1 MQTEMVS
8 VIPVLRIFSV
18 EKAVEFYI
26 GYLGFK
32 EDFRHQSEVVPGEG
46 PVFLQVSRDTV
57 RIRLSEHYGDACPG
71 SANYLGMHGI
81 DAFHREL
88 QSRNYPYMNPAIEEM
103 PWKSRQ
109 LSVWDPFGNRLHFFE
124 LQTSSDIG
132 GR

>member
-26 GYLGFK
+26 GYLGLK
-32 EDFRHQSEVVPGEG
+32 EDFRHQSEVVAGQG
-46 PVFLQVSRDTV
+46 PVFLQVSRDNV

-71 SANYLGMHGI
+71 SANYLGIHGI
-81 DAFHREL
+81 DAFLLEL
-88 QSRNYPYMNPAIEEM
+88 QSRRYPYMNPAIEEM

-124 LQTSSDIG
+124 LQARADDG
-132 GR
+132 DQ